1 MKLRLLL
8 TLICSGAAF
17 SLAGQNLVGEFEF
30 NGNLNDNQGNCTLTS
45 FQNNPLSYD
54 SGFCRWQSDSSNNG
68 GGFVAKIPSNLLNP
82 KHYSVLVRI
91 NYPKT
96 LGYRKLMDFGG
107 LKSDQGIYIN
117 GSLRI
122 YSSGKYGTT
131 NISQN
136 QWHDIL
142 FVRDSSFDVDSG
154 YCYLLDSGL
163 TLLESFAG
171 LSQFE
176 ELNIKKFANNYII
189 NFFNDDSITYG
200 EYTPSGK
207 VDRIR
212 IWNGV
217 INPKEALGLTQ
228 SSIVEAKIYPN
239 PASKNVQ
246 LAFNKNY
253 TGNLQL
259 VNVYGQCVYSRQVQ
273 NCSQI
278 EIETSQLPAGIYTIF
293 AGNYCGKLM
302 LQNQP

>member
-1 MKLRLLL
+1 MKLHLLI
-8 TLICSGAAF
+8 TLIFSGTAM
-17 SLAGQNLVGEFEF
+17 SIAGQNLVGEFEF
-30 NGNLNDNQGNCTLTS
+30 NGNLNDNQSNCTLTS

-54 SGFCRWQSDSSNNG
+54 SGFCRWQSDSTKNG

-91 NYPKT
+91 NYART
-96 LGYRKLMDFGG
+96 QGYRKLMDFSG

-163 TLLESFAG
+163 TLLESFASF
-171 LSQFE
+171 SQFE
-176 ELNIKKFANNYII
+176 ELNIKNNGNNYII
-189 NFFNDDSITYG
+189 NFFNDDSITNG
-200 EYTPSGK
+200 EFTPSGK
-207 VDRIR
+207 VDHIR

-217 INPKEALGLTQ
+217 VNPKEALRLNK
-228 SSIVEAKIYPN
+228 SALPEAKLYPN

-246 LAFNKNY
+246 LIFYKNY
-253 TGNLQL
+253 TGTVQL
-259 VNVYGQCVYSRQVQ
+259 LNVYGQCVYSQQVQ
-273 NCSQI
+273 NCTQI
-278 EIETSQLPAGIYTIF
+278 EIETSHLPAGLYTVF
-293 AGNYCGKLM
+293 AGNYSGKLM